1 MARIVLATGSVE
13 LDSLFDQAT
22 GGAYLLVPR
31 DDHGDNAEELVGA
44 LGAAP
49 LPDVLVIDATR
60 DTDAALRLTRGIRA
74 KYPTISVLLISSDAE
89 AVGLPALRAG
99 ALDVVHLGAGVDGF
113 RTALDRAVLS
123 QQTFS
128 DPTATNIETSPL
140 PAPAGEVITV
150 VSPKGGVGKTTV
162 STSLA
167 VGLASI
173 APDSTVLVDLD
184 VQFGDV
190 ANALNL
196 LPEYSLLD
204 TVRGPA
210 SKDTIALKTVL
221 SLHSTGLYAICA
233 PDSPAAADTVTVD
246 EITRLLTM
254 LATQFRYVVV
264 DTAPG
269 MPEHTLAALDRTT
282 DLVLLTSMDVPGV
295 RGLRK
300 EIDLLKELAFDI
312 PRRQVVLNLCD
323 PRGGLS
329 VDDVRTTI
337 GTDIDLQIPVSATA
351 LTATNQGV
359 PLIMQSSR
367 DPAVRA
373 LRDLVDRFSSAP
385 IGGHRRRSRLLAGSR
400 SR

>member
-1 MARIVLATGSVE
+1 MTRIVLTTRSSE
-13 LDSLFDQAT
+13 LNAKFNEAT
-22 GGAYLLVPR
+22 GGAYLLLP
-31 DDHGDNAEELVGA
+31 AEGGTTDPGTLFAA

-49 LPDVLVIDATR
+49 LPDILVVDAR
-60 DTDAALRLTRGIRA
+60 ENPNAALDLTNSTRVRHPA
-74 KYPTISVLLISSDAE
+74 MSVILVSAASE
-89 AVGLPALRAG
+89 AFGLPALRAG
-99 ALDVVHLGAGVDGF
+99 ASDVIGPDAGVDEV
-113 RTALDRAVLS
+113 RATLDRAALI
-123 QQTFS
+123 QTPFAV
-128 DPTATNIETSPL
+128 PGL
-140 PAPAGEVITV
+140 PAVEAVAAPTGRVITV

-162 STSLA
+162 STNLA
-167 VGLASI
+167 VGLAAI

-190 ANALNL
+190 ASALNL
-196 LPEYSLLD
+196 SPEYSLLD

-210 SKDTIALKTVL
+210 GRDTIALKTVL
-221 SLHSTGLYAICA
+221 SIHATGLYVICA
-233 PDSPAAADTVTVD
+233 PESPAAADTVTAD

-300 EIDLLKELAFDI
+300 EIDLLHELALDI
-312 PRRQVVLNLCD
+312 ERRQIVLNFCN

-329 VDDVRTTI
+329 VDDVRATI
-337 GTDIDLQIPVSATA
+337 GTEVDVQIPVSSAA
-351 LTATNQGV
+351 LLATNQGV
-359 PLIMQSSR
+359 PLIQQGGR

-373 LRDLVDRFSSAP
+373 LREVVSKFADAP
-385 IGGHRRRSRLLAGSR
+385 VNGQRRRRTLVGSHGR
-400 SR
+400 